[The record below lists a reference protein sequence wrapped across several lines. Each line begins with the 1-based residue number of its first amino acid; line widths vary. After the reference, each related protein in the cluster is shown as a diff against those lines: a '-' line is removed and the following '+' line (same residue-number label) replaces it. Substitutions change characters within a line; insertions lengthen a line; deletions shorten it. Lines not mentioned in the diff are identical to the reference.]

1 MVMVT
6 SMVSRHSDLSEIITL
21 IFVAKTVKTAH
32 NVGKSHRHEIRV
44 LPLLQK
50 RYTSSVFRTSNT
62 SKKAT
67 CDSPF
72 IHRCM
77 WWLPSL
83 FQLHRGE
90 A

>member
-50 RYTSSVFRTSNT
+50 R
-62 SKKAT
+62 
-67 CDSPF
+67 
-72 IHRCM
+72 
-77 WWLPSL
+77 
-83 FQLHRGE
+83 
-90 A
+90 